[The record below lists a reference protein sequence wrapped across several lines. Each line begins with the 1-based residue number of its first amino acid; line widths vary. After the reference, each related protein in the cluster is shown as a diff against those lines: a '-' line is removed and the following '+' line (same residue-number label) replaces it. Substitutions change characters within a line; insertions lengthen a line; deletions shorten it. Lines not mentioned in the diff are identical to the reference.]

1 MAEDDLE
8 DEEVFTDYDEE
19 VCRMTAQPKR
29 QLNKGRGPFY
39 GQCLLY
45 TLSCAFEFS
54 CITGIT
60 KNWGQKMSC
69 F

>member
-45 TLSCAFEFS
+45 THRALPLRFLALPALL
-54 CITGIT
+54 GIGA
-60 KNWGQKMSC
+60 KK
-69 F
+69 